1 MLFIFI
7 VKLSVE
13 CKRESEGLTDV
24 EADDEEQENC
34 RKHYLQIQIKL

>member
-13 CKRESEGLTDV
+13 CKRESGGLTDLKA
-24 EADDEEQENC
+24 ELPLRPKE
-34 RKHYLQIQIKL
+34 